1 MRNQFGVSMIEVL
14 ITIVVMSFGFLSL
27 AAFQMGTLK
36 HLSGSNQHYLVT
48 SLATS
53 IGESVRANDA
63 GVTEYHEQ
71 ETNTFTKD
79 CSVPANCTIAEQD
92 LARWK
97 NMLET
102 HALQDGSAR
111 VEIDGNNARIAI
123 SWVEKSTSG
132 LINTGGSEKQNYT
145 LQVPL

>member
-1 MRNQFGVSMIEVL
+1 MRNQSGVSMIEVL

-53 IGESVRANDA
+53 MGESLRANDT
-63 GVTEYHEQ
+63 GITEYHGV
-71 ETNTFTKD
+71 ETKSFTKN
-79 CSVPANCTIAEQD
+79 CSTPSNCSIAEQD

-97 NMLET
+97 TILAN
-102 HALQDGSAR
+102 HALQDGSAM

-123 SWVEKSTSG
+123 SWVEKSTSA
-132 LINTGGSEKQNYT
+132 LVNSANSETQTYT